1 MSADAPSAPSRDAA
15 SGAQPTAGRR
25 AAAGVPAEA
34 ASRDAGARADAAVR
48 TAQGPP
54 AWLHAAVLAAAFA
67 ALYAWTEGRWP
78 DVVVDYGR
86 ELYVP
91 WRMLE
96 GERLFGDL
104 SWFNGPL
111 SPSWNALVLR
121 LFGVGISTLVA
132 VDLALFALL
141 LALLH
146 AQLRSFASTT
156 AATLACLVVLC
167 VCGFAQLLFI
177 GNYNFAT
184 PYSHEATH
192 GVLLGLAA
200 LAAAH
205 RFAVAGRPAWAF
217 ASGAFVGLAFLT
229 KPEMFIAAAAGALV
243 AVGLAGLRSRRLVAA
258 GVALALGALVP
269 VGASWLLLHESLGAA
284 GAWSATLGA
293 WPQLAATD
301 VSQQRFYLTSMGLD
315 RPLANVASMLRWALW
330 AVAALAPAATLA
342 LLVRGPRSSSATAAS
357 AAGASPWWIGAAVVG
372 TGLMGAALYGDGG
385 WLQAPRAWP
394 LFAGVA
400 FVVAAR
406 RASSGPDAPRWIA
419 AAAFSAFA
427 LAMTGKMLLNARLY
441 HYGFALGLP
450 ATALVAAL
458 AWDAWPAGVARRGGS
473 AAVARAGVATAL
485 AAFAGIALVQT
496 ARMHAGKTIEMGNGR
511 DRFLADARGATVN
524 AALAWLEG
532 CAAPGAEK
540 PTLAVLPEGVTLNYL
555 SRSRN
560 PTPYFN
566 FMPPEIILFEEA
578 RILAAF
584 QAHPPDLVFLV
595 HKDTSEYGLRWFGR
609 DYARQLGAWLRDRYD
624 EVERF
629 GDPPLR
635 PGSRFGI
642 DALARRGTAAGAAL
656 PCVNRGSRGSGAPP
670 SPPR

>member
-1 MSADAPSAPSRDAA
+1 VSADAP
-15 SGAQPTAGRR
+15 
-25 AAAGVPAEA
+25 
-34 ASRDAGARADAAVR
+34 AGARAAPR
-48 TAQGPP
+48 LP

-67 ALYAWTEGRWP
+67 ALYAWTDRRWP

-96 GERLFGDL
+96 GERLFRDL

-111 SPSWNALVLR
+111 SPSWNALVFR
-121 LFGVGISTLVA
+121 LFGVGLSTLVA
-132 VDLALFALL
+132 VDLVL
-141 LALLH
+141 LALVLALVH
-146 AQLRSFASTT
+146 ARLRSFTSAT

-167 VCGFAQLLFI
+167 TSGFAQLIFI

-205 RFAVAGRPAWAF
+205 RFAVRGRAAWAV
-217 ASGAFVGLAFLT
+217 ASGACVGLAFLT
-229 KPEMFIAAAAGALV
+229 KPEMFFAAATGGIV
-243 AVGLAGLRSRRLVAA
+243 AIGLAGLRSRRLVAA
-258 GVALALGALVP
+258 AAAFALGTLVP
-269 VGASWLLLHESLGAA
+269 LGGSWLLLRGSLGAA
-284 GAWSATLGA
+284 DAWSATLGA

-301 VSQQRFYLTSMGLD
+301 VSQQRFYLLSMGLD
-315 RPLANVASMLRWALW
+315 RPLANAASMVRWALW
-330 AVAALAPAATLA
+330 AIAALAPAATLA
-342 LLVRGPRSSSATAAS
+342 LLAGEGPQWGRSTKGPQRGHSTVPDTPVAGVSPSWRVGAAS
-357 AAGASPWWIGAAVVG
+357 PLWTFAAAVA
-372 TGLMGAALYGDGG
+372 TGIACVVLYGDGG
-385 WLQAPRAWP
+385 WLHAPRAWP

-406 RASSGPDAPRWIA
+406 RAATESDAARWIA
-419 AAAFSAFA
+419 AAAFAAFA
-427 LAMTGKMLLNARLY
+427 LAMTAKMLLNARLY

-458 AWDAWPAGVARRGGS
+458 AWTAWPAWIARRGGNAS
-473 AAVARAGVATAL
+473 VARAGVAAAL
-485 AAFAGIALVQT
+485 AGFAGIALVQT
-496 ARMHAGKTIEMGNGR
+496 ARMQAGKTVEVGSGR

-524 AALAWLEG
+524 EALAWLEG
-532 CAAPGAEK
+532 CAVPGAEK

-584 QAHPPDLVFLV
+584 QARPPDLVFLV

-609 DYARQLGAWLRDRYD
+609 DYARQLGAWLRDGYD
-624 EVERF
+624 EVARF

-642 DALARRGTAAGAAL
+642 AALARRGAAATAL
-656 PCVNRGSRGSGAPP
+656 PCVTRGRRDAAAPA
-670 SPPR
+670 SPAR